1 MSDAQMPEPSPLLF
15 SSRLFEQEGIASLA
29 PGASAEVQG
38 TDGMHF
44 AFERAKLASVSAD
57 LKLSRP
63 TPEAVALLMV
73 FRGRIALRQNAETSE
88 IGASSFFFF
97 DPSVPFRLIAR
108 GEAECAL
115 LLSEGE
121 AFRFHSGYAPA
132 KVTGKR
138 CPASGPL
145 GRCLAGAMRSVA
157 AAASGGAPLHPLELD
172 SLCEGL
178 LRFASPV
185 IAAAN
190 RRAAASGRVKR
201 TRRDE
206 LILKAEEAIL
216 ARISDPSLS
225 AADIAREAGVTVR
238 YLSRLYA
245 SIGGTLMDR
254 VRTLRLTLAAD
265 RLASHRWCAAEVK
278 QIGADCGFASPQSFG
293 RAFRTRYGCTPGE
306 WRAKAMKSPGKPEG

>member
-1 MSDAQMPEPSPLLF
+1 MSAAQTSETKPFLF
-15 SSRLFEQEGIASLA
+15 SSRLFEQGEIVSLA
-29 PGASAEVQG
+29 PEASAEVQG
-38 TDGMHF
+38 ADGMHF
-44 AFERAKLASVSAD
+44 AFERAKLASLSAD

-88 IGASSFFFF
+88 IGASSFFSF

-132 KVTGKR
+132 KVIGKR
-138 CPASGPL
+138 CPTSGPL

-157 AAASGGAPLHPLELD
+157 AAASGSAPLHPLELD

-190 RRAAASGRVKR
+190 RRAAGREKR

-225 AADIAREAGVTVR
+225 APDIAREAGVTVR

-245 SIGGTLMDR
+245 SIGGTLMER

-265 RLASHRWCAAEVK
+265 RLASHRWCTTEVK

-293 RAFRTRYGCTPGE
+293 RAFRARYGCTPGE
-306 WRAKAMKSPGKPEG
+306 WRAKAMKMPQ